1 MNYSTFVFENND
13 GIATIRLNDPEK
25 LNALT
30 FQTYGDLEKIMA
42 ELADDNSVKVVVL
55 TGTGKGFCSGGSV
68 NDIIGPLLKMKGDE
82 LYKFTRM
89 TCNVVKNMRNL
100 KKPIIAAVN
109 GIAAGA
115 GAMLML
121 ASDLRLFS
129 DKARAAFL
137 FVKVG
142 LSGADMGALYL
153 LPRIVGLGKATEL
166 VYFGD
171 TIDAQEAYRI
181 GLANRVVP
189 GETLMDEAYKWA
201 TRLKDGPLYAL
212 GVTKELI
219 EYEGNVDLEAAL
231 EMEAMAQARCME
243 TPDFVEGYNAFIE
256 KRPLQFNR
264 RLGRARE
271 KQNGKRIYVR
281 NLEKRDL
288 PAIVSMEERQT
299 GVARPDY
306 WEKRIE
312 ISEAIRPHWASLV
325 AELDNRVVG
334 FVLGRAGEFE
344 FGLPGTVAWI
354 EIIGVD
360 PAYRRRGLLR
370 TRQTICRIG

>member
-1 MNYSTFVFENND
+1 MNYSSFVFENND

-30 FQTYGDLEKIMA
+30 FPTYGDLEKIMA
-42 ELADDNSVKVVVL
+42 ELADDKGVKVVVL

-121 ASDLRLFS
+121 ASDLRIFS

-166 VYFGD
+166 IYFGD

-181 GLANRVVP
+181 GLANRIVP

-256 KRPLQFNR
+256 KRPLRFNR
-264 RLGRARE
+264 G
-271 KQNGKRIYVR
+271 
-281 NLEKRDL
+281 
-288 PAIVSMEERQT
+288 
-299 GVARPDY
+299 
-306 WEKRIE
+306 
-312 ISEAIRPHWASLV
+312 
-325 AELDNRVVG
+325 
-334 FVLGRAGEFE
+334 
-344 FGLPGTVAWI
+344 
-354 EIIGVD
+354 
-360 PAYRRRGLLR
+360 
-370 TRQTICRIG
+370 